1 MYISGAK
8 FKDDCFIIC
17 RDILDWVLY
26 SFSGP
31 TYDVITV
38 LICIYFGFALWRN
51 SIGLK
56 NFRHFVI
63 LKKQKLN
70 FVILSEV

>member
-17 RDILDWVLY
+17 RDILVWVLY

-31 TYDVITV
+31 TYDVITI
-38 LICIYFGFALWRN
+38 LICIYFGFALRHN

-56 NFRHFVI
+56 SSRYFVI
-63 LKKQKLN
+63 LKKQKQN